1 MLQFRKSAIAVM
13 GAEAIAL
20 ITPPRKVL
28 PAGWAAENLVV
39 PDGPRANEKWSPSLT
54 PYVVEPLNNSGPD
67 SPVNKEAIRK
77 SAQTGFTVMAIAIV
91 GSSIDTDPSGGIL
104 LVQPTDG
111 ALSDFIADKL
121 NPAIEQSAALKAKV
135 KPQVSRSG
143 EGSTTYLKR
152 YPGGSMALAIANSTA
167 DLRSKTKRK
176 IIKDEASEYPDDLDG
191 QGSPHAMIE
200 ARYESFLATGD
211 WKEINISTPTVKGAC
226 YIDKQFEAGDQR
238 FWHVDC
244 PGCGSPFSFRFG
256 PNFRFNDGFPFQA
269 HYVAP
274 CCGTVV
280 EAHEKNALV
289 RAGSKSAPRCDF
301 LESLGM
307 RNGWIATA
315 PGPGKFP
322 SYHIDAMSSPF
333 VPWDKIAERWIG
345 AQGDP
350 AKLKAFYNLTLG
362 EAFEIKGDAPDHVR
376 LMERREDYPKGRI
389 PPRGLMLTAAADVQ
403 MNGIYVEVVA
413 WAPNRESWVV
423 HVDVL
428 EGDTTDANGGAFLK
442 LGELY
447 DREWPDAYGGRRK
460 VDGFAVDSG
469 FRSHVVYH
477 WCASRH
483 NAYAVDG
490 RDGWHLPAIGTPSV
504 KDIDIDGR
512 KLGFVKLWPVGTWPL
527 KGHWYEDLR
536 REGKSAG
543 HEIDPPGY
551 CHFGKFLDENYF
563 KQVTAEYL
571 ADVRNRGR
579 STKRWEPRGNQ
590 PNHWFDCRVYNMAV
604 ADHLGLSSMTED
616 EWKLLARERA
626 PTITQ
631 GDLFAARPLAVQI
644 ASSSSA
650 SAMSA
655 DAAADAS
662 SSGDP
667 AADPPPAE
675 VSTPPANASVE
686 TPAARSQAE
695 PSGSN
700 WIGRSTSNW
709 LNR

>member
-1 MLQFRKSAIAVM
+1 MLQFKHSAVAAM
-13 GAEAIAL
+13 AAEAIAL
-20 ITPPRKVL
+20 ITPPKKVL
-28 PAGWAAENLVV
+28 PADWAAQNLIV
-39 PDGPRANEKWSPSLT
+39 PDGPRANEKWDATLT
-54 PYVVEPLNNSGPD
+54 PYVVEPLNNSGPE
-67 SPVNKEAIRK
+67 SPVNKEVIRK

-91 GSSIDTDPSGGIL
+91 GSTIDTDPAGGIL

-111 ALSDFIADKL
+111 ALADFIADKL
-121 NPAIEQSAALKAKV
+121 NPSIEQSAALKAKV
-135 KPQVSRSG
+135 RPQVSRSG
-143 EGSTTYLKR
+143 EGSTTYLKK

-191 QGSPHAMIE
+191 QGSPHTMIE
-200 ARYESFLATGD
+200 ARYESFLDTGD
-211 WKEINISTPTVKGAC
+211 WKEINISTPTVKGSC
-226 YIDKQFEAGDQR
+226 YIDEQFNAGDQR
-238 FWHVDC
+238 FWHVTC
-244 PGCGSPFSFRFG
+244 PQCSEKFAFRFG
-256 PNFRFNDGFPFQA
+256 PNFLFNGKFPYQA

-274 CCGTVV
+274 CCGRPI
-280 EAHEKNALV
+280 EAHEKKELV
-289 RAGSKSAPRCDF
+289 RKG
-301 LESLGM
+301 E
-307 RNGWIATA
+307 WIATA
-315 PGPGKFP
+315 PAPGKFP

-333 VPWDKIAERWIG
+333 VPWDKIAERWII

-423 HVDVL
+423 YVDVL
-428 EGDTTDANGGAFLK
+428 EGDTTNANGGAFLK
-442 LGELY
+442 LAELY
-447 DREWPDAYGGRRK
+447 DREWPDAFGNRRK

-477 WCASRH
+477 WCSSRH

-490 RDGWHLPAIGTPSV
+490 RDGWHLPAIGMPSV
-504 KDIDIDGR
+504 KDIDLDGR
-512 KLGFVKLWPVGTWPL
+512 KLGFIKLWPVGTWPL

-536 REGKSAG
+536 REGKSSG
-543 HEIDPPGY
+543 HEVDPPGY

-571 ADVRNRGR
+571 AEARNRGR
-579 STKRWEPRGNQ
+579 AVKRWLVRGAQ
-590 PNHWFDCRVYNMAV
+590 ANHWFDCRVYNMAI

-626 PTITQ
+626 PTIKQ
-631 GDLFAARPLAVQI
+631 GDLFASRPLAVQI
-644 ASSSSA
+644 AASPA
-650 SAMSA
+650 SAMPAPDGA
-655 DAAADAS
+655 D
-662 SSGDP
+662 
-667 AADPPPAE
+667 DPPPAQDP
-675 VSTPPANASVE
+675 TPPANASVE
-686 TPAARSQAE
+686 APAARSQAE
-695 PSGSN
+695 PTGSN
-700 WIGRSTSNW
+700 WIGRSTNGW

>member
-1 MLQFRKSAIAVM
+1 MLHFKRSAVAAM
-13 GAEAIAL
+13 CAEAMAL
-20 ITPPRKVL
+20 IEPPRKVL
-28 PAGWAAENLVV
+28 PADWAAQNLIV
-39 PDGPRANEKWSPSLT
+39 PDGPRANEKWDPSLT
-54 PYVVEPLNNSGPD
+54 PYVVEPLNNSGPE
-67 SPVNKEAIRK
+67 STVNKWAVRK

-91 GSSIDTDPSGGIL
+91 GSTIDTDPSGGIL

-111 ALSDFIADKL
+111 ALADFIADKL
-121 NPAIEQSAALKAKV
+121 NPSIEQSAALKAKV

-200 ARYESFLATGD
+200 ARYESFLDTGD
-211 WKEINISTPTVKGAC
+211 WKEVNISTPTVKGAC

-238 FWHVDC
+238 LWHVPC
-244 PGCGSPFSFRFG
+244 PHCDGKFAFRFG
-256 PNFRFNDGFPFQA
+256 PQFKFNDAFPYQA
-269 HYVAP
+269 HYIAP
-274 CCGTVV
+274 CCGAVI
-280 EAHEKNALV
+280 EAHEKKPLV
-289 RAGSKSAPRCDF
+289 QKG
-301 LESLGM
+301 EWISL
-307 RNGWIATA
+307 A

-333 VPWDKIAERWIG
+333 VPWDKIAERWIT

-389 PPRGLMLTAAADVQ
+389 PARGLMLTAAADVQ

-423 HVDVL
+423 FVDVV
-428 EGDTTDANGGAFLK
+428 EGDTTNANAGAFLK

-447 DREWPDAYGGRRK
+447 DREWPDAFGNRRK
-460 VDGFAVDSG
+460 VDAFAIDSG

-477 WCASRH
+477 WCQSRH

-504 KDIDIDGR
+504 KDIDLDGR
-512 KLGFVKLWPVGTWPL
+512 KLGYVKLWPVGTWPL

-536 REGKSAG
+536 KEGKSAG
-543 HEIDPPGY
+543 HEVDPPGY

-579 STKRWEPRGNQ
+579 QTKRWEPRGNQ
-590 PNHWFDCRVYNMAV
+590 ANHWFDCRVYNMAV
-604 ADHLGLSSMTED
+604 ADHLGLSTMTED
-616 EWKLLARERA
+616 EWKILARERA
-626 PTITQ
+626 PTISQ

-644 ASSSSA
+644 ASSPA
-650 SAMSA
+650 SAMPS
-655 DAAADAS
+655 DQD
-662 SSGDP
+662 GD
-667 AADPPPAE
+667 DPPPVQV
-675 VSTPPANASVE
+675 VSPPANASDDA
-686 TPAARSQAE
+686 PAARSQDE
-695 PSGSN
+695 PSGSG
-700 WIGRSTSNW
+700 WIGRDLSNW
-709 LNR
+709 GSR

>member
-1 MLQFRKSAIAVM
+1 MLQFKRSAVAAM
-13 GAEAIAL
+13 CAEAMAL
-20 ITPPRKVL
+20 IEPPRKVL
-28 PAGWAAENLVV
+28 PADWAAQNLIV
-39 PDGPRANEKWSPSLT
+39 PDGPRANEKWDPNLT
-54 PYVVEPLNNSGPD
+54 PYVVEPLNNSGPE
-67 SPVNKEAIRK
+67 STVNKWAVRK

-91 GSSIDTDPSGGIL
+91 GSTIDTDPSGGIL

-111 ALSDFIADKL
+111 ALADFIADKL
-121 NPAIEQSAALKAKV
+121 NPSIEQSAALKAKV

-200 ARYESFLATGD
+200 ARYESFLDTGD
-211 WKEINISTPTVKGAC
+211 WKEVNISTPTVKGAC

-238 FWHVDC
+238 LWHVPC
-244 PGCGSPFSFRFG
+244 PHCDGKFAFRFG
-256 PNFRFNDGFPFQA
+256 PQFKFNEAFPYQA
-269 HYVAP
+269 HYIAP
-274 CCGTVV
+274 CCGAVI
-280 EAHEKNALV
+280 EAHEKKPLV
-289 RAGSKSAPRCDF
+289 QKG
-301 LESLGM
+301 E
-307 RNGWIATA
+307 WIALA

-333 VPWDKIAERWIG
+333 VPWDKIAERWIT

-389 PPRGLMLTAAADVQ
+389 PARGLMLTAAADVQ

-423 HVDVL
+423 FVDVV
-428 EGDTTDANGGAFLK
+428 EGDTTNANGGAFLK
-442 LGELY
+442 LGEIY
-447 DREWPDAYGGRRK
+447 DREWPDAFGNRRK
-460 VDGFAVDSG
+460 VDAFAIDSG

-477 WCASRH
+477 WCQSRH

-504 KDIDIDGR
+504 KDIDLDGR
-512 KLGFVKLWPVGTWPL
+512 KLGYVKLWPVGTWPL

-536 REGKSAG
+536 KEGKSAG
-543 HEIDPPGY
+543 HEVDPPGY

-579 STKRWEPRGNQ
+579 QTKRWEPRGNQ
-590 PNHWFDCRVYNMAV
+590 ANHWFDCRVYNMAV

-616 EWKLLARERA
+616 EWKILARERA
-626 PTITQ
+626 PAIPQ

-644 ASSSSA
+644 ASSPA
-650 SAMSA
+650 SAMPPP
-655 DAAADAS
+655 DP
-662 SSGDP
+662 SGD
-667 AADPPPAE
+667 AVDPPP
-675 VSTPPANASVE
+675 VQDPTPPANASVE
-686 TPAARSQAE
+686 APAARSQDE

-700 WIGRSTSNW
+700 WIGRSTDGW

>member
-1 MLQFRKSAIAVM
+1 MLHFKKSAVAVM
-13 GAEAIAL
+13 AAEAAAL
-20 ITPPRKVL
+20 IAPPKKVL
-28 PAGWAAENLVV
+28 PAEWASENLIV
-39 PDGPRANEKWSPSLT
+39 PDGPRANEKWDARLT
-54 PYVVEPLNNSGPD
+54 PYVVEPLNNTGPD
-67 SPVNKEAIRK
+67 AAVNKEAIRK

-91 GSSIDTDPSGGIL
+91 GSTIDTDPAGGIL

-111 ALSDFIADKL
+111 ALADFIADKL
-121 NPAIEQSAALKAKV
+121 NPAIDQSVALKAKV

-176 IIKDEASEYPDDLDG
+176 IIKDEASEYPADLDG

-211 WKEINISTPTVKGAC
+211 WKEVNISTPTVKGVC
-226 YIDKQFEAGDQR
+226 YIDEQFNAGDQR
-238 FWHVDC
+238 YWHIDC
-244 PGCGSPFSFRFG
+244 PGCGSPFAFRFG
-256 PNFRFNDGFPFQA
+256 ANFKFNAEYPYQA

-274 CCGTVV
+274 CCGTVI

-289 RAGSKSAPRCDF
+289 RSGSKGAAVCEY

-315 PGPGKFP
+315 PAPGKFP

-333 VPWDKIAERWIG
+333 VPWDKIAERWIA
-345 AQGDP
+345 AQSDP

-362 EAFEIKGDAPDHVR
+362 EAYEIKGDAPDHVR

-423 HVDVL
+423 YTDML
-428 EGDTTDANGGAFLK
+428 DGDTTNANAGAFLK

-447 DREWPDAYGGRRK
+447 DREWPDSYGGKRK

-469 FRSHVVYH
+469 FRSHVVYY
-477 WCASRH
+477 WCSMRH
-483 NAYAVDG
+483 LAYAVDG

-504 KDIDIDGR
+504 KDIAIDGR
-512 KLGFVKLWPVGTWPL
+512 KLGYSKLWPVGTWSL

-536 REGKSAG
+536 REGKAAG
-543 HEIDPPGY
+543 HEADPPGY
-551 CHFGKFLDENYF
+551 CHFGTFLDEIYF

-571 ADVRNRGR
+571 AEIKSRGR
-579 STKRWEPRGNQ
+579 MTKGWRPRGNQ
-590 PNHWFDCRVYNMAV
+590 ENHFLDCRVYNMAV
-604 ADHLGLSSMTED
+604 ADHLGLSRMTEA
-616 EWKLLARERA
+616 EWKILARDRA
-626 PTITQ
+626 PTIKQ
-631 GDLFAARPLAVQI
+631 GDLFAPAPLAAQI
-644 ASSSSA
+644 ASPSTESA
-650 SAMSA
+650 ISA
-655 DAAADAS
+655 DAEAAP
-662 SSGDP
+662 P
-667 AADPPPAE
+667 AAETASPHTNASDDVPPA
-675 VSTPPANASVE
+675 
-686 TPAARSQAE
+686 RSLAE
-695 PSGSN
+695 PTGSN
-700 WIGRSTSNW
+700 WIGRETGGW
-709 LNR
+709 LGR

>member
-1 MLQFRKSAIAVM
+1 MLHFKNSGVALFIAEIRSLV
-13 GAEAIAL
+13 A
-20 ITPPRKVL
+20 PPRKVL
-28 PAGWAAENLVV
+28 PAEWAAQNLIV
-39 PDGPRANEKWSPSLT
+39 PDGPRANEKWDPALT

-67 SPVNKEAIRK
+67 SAVNKEVIRK

-111 ALSDFIADKL
+111 ALADFIADKL

-176 IIKDEASEYPDDLDG
+176 IIKDEASEYPADLDG
-191 QGSPHAMIE
+191 QGSPHTMIE

-211 WKEINISTPTVKGAC
+211 WKEVNISTPTVKGAC
-226 YIDKQFEAGDQR
+226 YIDEQFNAGDQR
-238 FWHVDC
+238 FWHVTC
-244 PGCGSPFSFRFG
+244 RHCGGAFPFRFG
-256 PNFRFNDGFPFQA
+256 PQFRFNEAYPYQA

-274 CCGTVV
+274 CCGGIV
-280 EAHEKNALV
+280 EAHEKNELV
-289 RAGSKSAPRCDF
+289 RGG
-301 LESLGM
+301 E
-307 RNGWIATA
+307 WIATA
-315 PGPGKFP
+315 PGPGRFP

-333 VPWDKIAERWIG
+333 VPWDKIAERWLN

-376 LMERREDYPKGRI
+376 LMERREDYPRGRI

-423 HVDVL
+423 YVDVL
-428 EGDTTDANGGAFLK
+428 EGDTTNANAGAFLK
-442 LGELY
+442 LAELY
-447 DREWPDAYGGRRK
+447 DREWPDAFGGKRR

-469 FRSHVVYH
+469 FRSHVVYL
-477 WCASRH
+477 WCTTRH

-504 KDIDIDGR
+504 KDIDLNGR
-512 KLGFVKLWPVGTWPL
+512 KLGFVKLWPVGTWSL

-543 HEIDPPGY
+543 REVDPPGY
-551 CHFGKFLDENYF
+551 CHFGKFLDEVYF

-571 ADVRNRGR
+571 AEIRSRGR
-579 STKRWEPRGNQ
+579 MTRGWRPRGTQ
-590 PNHWFDCRVYNMAV
+590 ENHFLDCRVYNMAI
-604 ADHLGLSSMTED
+604 ADHLGLSSMTEE
-616 EWKLLARERA
+616 EWKILARERA
-626 PTITQ
+626 PAIAQ

-644 ASSSSA
+644 AANSVFPMDEVVPNERQVSPI
-650 SAMSA
+650 
-655 DAAADAS
+655 
-662 SSGDP
+662 G
-667 AADPPPAE
+667 AADPP
-675 VSTPPANASVE
+675 SVE
-686 TPAARSQAE
+686 PSAALANTGDEALAAVSQDA
-695 PSGSN
+695 PGASS
-700 WIGRSTSNW
+700 WIGRDTSGW
-709 LNR
+709 LSR

>member
-1 MLQFRKSAIAVM
+1 MLQFKRSAVAAM
-13 GAEAIAL
+13 CAEAMAL
-20 ITPPRKVL
+20 IEPPRKVL
-28 PAGWAAENLVV
+28 PADWAAQNLIV
-39 PDGPRANEKWSPSLT
+39 PDGPRANEKWDKSLT
-54 PYVVEPLNNSGPD
+54 PYVVEPLNNSGPE
-67 SPVNKEAIRK
+67 STVNKWAIRK

-91 GSSIDTDPSGGIL
+91 GSTIDTDPSGGIL

-111 ALSDFIADKL
+111 ALADFIADKL
-121 NPAIEQSAALKAKV
+121 NPSIEQSAALKAKV

-211 WKEINISTPTVKGAC
+211 WKEVNISTPTVKGAC

-238 FWHVDC
+238 YWHVPC
-244 PGCGSPFSFRFG
+244 PHCDGKFALRFG
-256 PNFRFNDGFPFQA
+256 PQFKFNDGFPYQA
-269 HYVAP
+269 HYIAP
-274 CCGTVV
+274 CCGAVI
-280 EAHEKNALV
+280 EAHEKNPLV
-289 RAGSKSAPRCDF
+289 RKG
-301 LESLGM
+301 E
-307 RNGWIATA
+307 WIAVA

-333 VPWDKIAERWIG
+333 VPWDKIAERWIT

-389 PPRGLMLTAAADVQ
+389 PARGLMLTAAADVQ

-423 HVDVL
+423 FVDVL
-428 EGDTTDANGGAFLK
+428 EGDTTNANAGAFLK

-447 DREWPDAYGGRRK
+447 DKEWPDAFGGRRK
-460 VDGFAVDSG
+460 VDAFAIDSG
-469 FRSHVVYH
+469 FRSHIVYH
-477 WCASRH
+477 WCQSRH

-504 KDIDIDGR
+504 KDIDIEGR
-512 KLGFVKLWPVGTWPL
+512 KLGYVKLWPVGTWPL

-536 REGKSAG
+536 REGKAAG
-543 HEIDPPGY
+543 REVDPPGY

-579 STKRWEPRGNQ
+579 QTKRWEPRGNQ
-590 PNHWFDCRVYNMAV
+590 ANHWFDCRVYNMAV

-626 PTITQ
+626 PTISQ
-631 GDLFAARPLAVQI
+631 GDLFAARPLAVQV
-644 ASSSSA
+644 ATSPA
-650 SAMSA
+650 SATPSA
-655 DAAADAS
+655 P
-662 SSGDP
+662 SGGD
-667 AADPPPAE
+667 DPPP
-675 VSTPPANASVE
+675 VQDPTPPANASVE
-686 TPAARSQAE
+686 APAARSQDE
-695 PSGSN
+695 PTGSN
-700 WIGRSTSNW
+700 WIGRSTSGW
-709 LNR
+709 LKR

>member
-1 MLQFRKSAIAVM
+1 MLQFKRSAVAAM
-13 GAEAIAL
+13 CAEAMAL
-20 ITPPRKVL
+20 IEPPRKVL
-28 PAGWAAENLVV
+28 PADWAAQNLIV
-39 PDGPRANEKWSPSLT
+39 PDGPRANEKWDATLT
-54 PYVVEPLNNSGPD
+54 PYVVEPLNNSGPE
-67 SPVNKEAIRK
+67 SPVNKWAIRK

-91 GSSIDTDPSGGIL
+91 GSTIDTDPSGGIL

-111 ALSDFIADKL
+111 ALADFIADKL

-211 WKEINISTPTVKGAC
+211 WKEVNISTPTVKGAC

-238 FWHVDC
+238 FWHVPC
-244 PGCGSPFSFRFG
+244 PHCDGKFSFRFG
-256 PNFRFNDGFPFQA
+256 PQFKFNDAFPYQA
-269 HYVAP
+269 HYIAP
-274 CCGTVV
+274 CCGAVI
-280 EAHEKNALV
+280 EAHEKNSLV
-289 RAGSKSAPRCDF
+289 RKG
-301 LESLGM
+301 E
-307 RNGWIATA
+307 WIATA

-333 VPWDKIAERWIG
+333 VPWDKIAERWIM

-389 PPRGLMLTAAADVQ
+389 PARGLMLTAAADVQ

-423 HVDVL
+423 FVDVL
-428 EGDTTDANGGAFLK
+428 EGDTTNANAGAFLK

-447 DREWPDAYGGRRK
+447 DREWPDAFGNRRK
-460 VDGFAVDSG
+460 VDAFAIDSG

-477 WCASRH
+477 WCQSRH

-504 KDIDIDGR
+504 KDIDLDGR
-512 KLGFVKLWPVGTWPL
+512 KLGYVKLWPVGTWPL

-536 REGKSAG
+536 KEGKSAG
-543 HEIDPPGY
+543 HEVDPPGY

-571 ADVRNRGR
+571 ADVKNRGR
-579 STKRWEPRGNQ
+579 TTKRWEPRGAQ
-590 PNHWFDCRVYNMAV
+590 ANHWFDCRVYNMAV
-604 ADHLGLSSMTED
+604 ADHLGLSTMTED
-616 EWKLLARERA
+616 EWKILARERA
-626 PTITQ
+626 PTVPQ
-631 GDLFAARPLAVQI
+631 GDLFAPRPLAVQI
-644 ASSSSA
+644 AASPA
-650 SAMSA
+650 SAVLGA
-655 DAAADAS
+655 DLSDAERANLP
-662 SSGDP
+662 G
-667 AADPPPAE
+667 DPPPVQDA
-675 VSTPPANASVE
+675 SPPANASDDA
-686 TPAARSQAE
+686 PAARSQAE
-695 PSGSN
+695 PSGSG
-700 WIGRSTSNW
+700 WIGRDLSGWGS
-709 LNR
+709 R